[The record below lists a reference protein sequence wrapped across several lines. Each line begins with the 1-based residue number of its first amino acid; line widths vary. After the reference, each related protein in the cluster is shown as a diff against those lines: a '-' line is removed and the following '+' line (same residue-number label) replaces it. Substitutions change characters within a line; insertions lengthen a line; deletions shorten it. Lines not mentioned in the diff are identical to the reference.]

1 MKSKFLKG
9 VNITTFSVSISISNY
24 TMSSLT
30 SNLSCL
36 NSVKRTT
43 QTNSRPNVPSRA
55 IVSASFDRSGS
66 MCSMGAAPKEALLN
80 FINDRKD
87 DATKNNSEI
96 TVTLT
101 TFDDRVEHLFEN
113 EPIENI
119 TLTEQEA
126 VHFLEPRGTTRLI
139 ATAIEE
145 VARLR
150 KAFATL
156 KTNNPNI
163 TVTALYLLFT
173 DGFDNES
180 HPLTARDLNAAIR
193 AAEEDG
199 ITCIFAGADQD
210 AISNGAQYGFSPNN
224 SLTVNSAPMT
234 AAAGFRSCSAAVS
247 RAVSG
252 GPIAFTQVER
262 HTSQNVG
269 SLTPPT
275 IQPNRRLRTVAAIPT
290 DAFNLAHDNNLMPPP
305 LTRS

>member
-1 MKSKFLKG
+1 
-9 VNITTFSVSISISNY
+9 
-24 TMSSLT
+24 MSSLT

-36 NSVKRTT
+36 NSVKRKSNAP
-43 QTNSRPNVPSRA
+43 NSRPNVPSRA

-66 MCSMGAAPKEALLN
+66 MYSMGSAPKEALLN
-80 FINDRKD
+80 FITDRKD
-87 DATKNNSEI
+87 DAEKNNSEI

-101 TFDDRVEHLFEN
+101 TFDDKVEHLFEN

-119 TLTEQEA
+119 TLTDQEA
-126 VHFLEPRGTTRLI
+126 GHFLTPRGTTRLI

-156 KTNNPNI
+156 KANNPNT

-180 HPLTARDLNAAIR
+180 QPLTARDLNAAIR
-193 AAEEDG
+193 AAEHDG

-210 AISNGAQYGFSPNN
+210 AISNGEQYGFSPNN
-224 SLTVNSAPMT
+224 SLTVNSAPTT
-234 AAAGFRSCSAAVS
+234 AAAGFRSCSAAIS

-252 GPIAFTQVER
+252 GQIAFTQLER
-262 HTSQNVG
+262 HTSQNITNV
-269 SLTPPT
+269 TPPT
-275 IQPNRRLRTVAAIPT
+275 VQSNRRLRTVTPIPGG
-290 DAFNLAHDNNLMPPP
+290 AFTLGHNTHLRPTR